1 MFVSV
6 NGSSGQTLS
15 DDGTIGEI
23 KYKIKA
29 QLCETQLTASV
40 LRTWLAHVRQA
51 DVSVGKANGSLW
63 AVVVLTRAS
72 RLARSKLKFSVV
84 QPDTLRQAGRR
95 ISFAIPSA
103 DRNKVRWAVAGQGR
117 ESSLGDAGYA
127 ALLLRASNFLGEASA
142 DVALDAD

>member
-1 MFVSV
+1 MSV
-6 NGSSGQTLS
+6 NGSSGQTLP

-23 KYKIKA
+23 KCKIKA
-29 QLCETQLTASV
+29 QFFEAQLTASV

-63 AVVVLTRAS
+63 AVVVLARTS

-84 QPDTLRQAGRR
+84 QPDTLRQASRR
-95 ISFAIPSA
+95 ISFAVPPA
-103 DRNKVRWAVAGQGR
+103 DRNKVRGAVAGQGR

-127 ALLLRASNFLGEASA
+127 ALLLGASDFLGEASA